1 MRDQIIERIKRFRE
15 SLIKLSREAD
25 DIIYDAIY
33 EFGSDKGDEIIAKFV
48 FYNDKEFVA
57 HLKDSECYVEY
68 EDGDNT
74 VREILEDLPIDIKIM
89 MVISTEGKIL
99 GFWK

>member
-1 MRDQIIERIKRFRE
+1 MRDQIIERIKKFRE
-15 SLIKLSREAD
+15 GLIKLSKEAD

-33 EFGSDKGDEIIAKFV
+33 EFGNSKGNEVVTKFI

-68 EDGDNT
+68 KDGDNT
-74 VREILEDLPIDIKIM
+74 VKELLEDLPIDIKIM
-89 MVISTEGKIL
+89 MVISIEGKIL
-99 GFWK
+99 GFWR